1 MSLIIALFAAA
12 LLFLFLE
19 IFLPGGLLAI
29 LGGLMIVGASFVTA
43 QEYGL
48 FAGIGAFFIGAL
60 VAVLLFFIEVKVLAN
75 SAWGKHIRLNNQV
88 EGASLQEPEVDD
100 LIGSVAI
107 AVTPLNPSG
116 RIKIGTRIMTAKLD
130 SGWAASGSELEI
142 VGSDLYHVRVRLI
155 AQS

>member
-19 IFLPGGLLAI
+19 IFVPGGLLAI
-29 LGGLMIVGASFVTA
+29 LGGFMIVGAAFVTA

-48 FAGIGAFFIGAL
+48 FAGVGAFCVGSL

-75 SAWGKHIRLNNQV
+75 SPWGKHIRLNNQV
-88 EGASLQEPEVDD
+88 EGASLQEPEVDG
-100 LIGSVAI
+100 LVGSIAI
-107 AVTPLNPSG
+107 ALTPLNPSG
-116 RIKIGTRIMTAKLD
+116 RIKVGNRVMTAKLD

-142 VGSDLYHVRVRLI
+142 LGSELYHVRVRPV
-155 AQS
+155 AKS